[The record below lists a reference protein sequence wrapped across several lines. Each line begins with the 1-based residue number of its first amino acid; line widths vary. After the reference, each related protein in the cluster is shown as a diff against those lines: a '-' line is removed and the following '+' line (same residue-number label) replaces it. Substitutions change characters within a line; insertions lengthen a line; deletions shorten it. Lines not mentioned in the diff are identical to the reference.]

1 MCCVIMC
8 RGTRMCESEST
19 GLTESREQAV
29 RAELNR
35 LLESSAFRTSKRC
48 REFLEYIVQH
58 TMNGPTGALKERCIG
73 VELFQLSQDFDTGQ
87 HTIVRVTANEVRK
100 KLAQHYQAENGS
112 YHLVRIDLPPGSYSA
127 AFRWETPA
135 VETPVAE
142 TQTAD
147 APIADTKPA
156 VAIAAEMP
164 PAETHL
170 SARQNGFTHR
180 MIACSVA
187 V

>member
-1 MCCVIMC
+1 MC
-8 RGTRMCESEST
+8 GGETTALNESQT
-19 GLTESREQAV
+19 QAV
-29 RAELNR
+29 RAELTR

-112 YHLVRIDLPPGSYSA
+112 YHPVKIHLPPGSYSA
-127 AFRWETPA
+127 EFQWQAPPPPVEVPVPALTPA
-135 VETPVAE
+135 
-142 TQTAD
+142 
-147 APIADTKPA
+147 
-156 VAIAAEMP
+156 P
-164 PAETHL
+164 PPTR
-170 SARQNGFTHR
+170 ARWR
-180 MIACSVA
+180 S
-187 V
+187 